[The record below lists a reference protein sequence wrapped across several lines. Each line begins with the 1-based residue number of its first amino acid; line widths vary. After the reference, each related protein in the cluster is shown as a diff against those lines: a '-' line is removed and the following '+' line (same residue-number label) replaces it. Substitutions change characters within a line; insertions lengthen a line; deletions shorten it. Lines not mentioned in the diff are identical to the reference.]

1 MQVPIDSGP
10 QVCPFVQVAPIKL
23 APSKLA
29 SVIFEDEKFASIK
42 EKAGFT
48 ESFYI
53 PDRGTGYGTED
64 LEVKTKGEVATKAE
78 LQRAFKKHMGSKMTN
93 KTILNAF
100 IEQVA

>member
-1 MQVPIDSGP
+1 MGSENTVGNGDKEG
-10 QVCPFVQVAPIKL
+10 K
-23 APSKLA
+23 KN
-29 SVIFEDEKFASIK
+29 KFAIIK
-42 EKAGFT
+42 KKAGFT

-93 KTILNAF
+93 KTVLNRF
-100 IEQVA
+100 IDQIA